1 MAPYSFGPTYIII
14 SGLVI
19 NLTEKDDPISDH
31 QIWLRS
37 THDENSWFTLTNPHS
52 GKILTAS
59 GATDLTVTGRYLYS
73 FAHLK
78 LFLMITN

>member
-1 MAPYSFGPTYIII
+1 MAPYSFGSTYIII
-14 SGLVI
+14 SGLVNNVI
-19 NLTEKDDPISDH
+19 NFTEKDDPISDK

-37 THDENSWFTLTNPHS
+37 THDEIGWFTLTNPHS

-59 GATDLTVTGRYLYS
+59 GATDLTVTGRYLYT

-78 LFLMITN
+78 LL